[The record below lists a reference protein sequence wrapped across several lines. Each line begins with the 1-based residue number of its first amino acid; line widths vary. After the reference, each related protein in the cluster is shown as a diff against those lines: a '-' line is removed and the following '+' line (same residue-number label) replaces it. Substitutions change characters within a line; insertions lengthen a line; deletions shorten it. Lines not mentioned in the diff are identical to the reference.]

1 MIRTVMATVAFL
13 FCVVNGGTVLA
24 ESSNETL
31 VKEITERSVALMYR
45 LAKSSPEEWD
55 YISSHFDEWSDEN
68 IKMLK
73 DNPDAKPSLPLSLL
87 GVQLLF
93 AELYRETPKSFNE
106 DIIELD
112 GRPMMVEIFTTTTI
126 DIEDYEKAILVV
138 EEWVE
143 EVLSSCRC

>member
-1 MIRTVMATVAFL
+1 MIRTVIATFVFL
-13 FCVVNGGTVLA
+13 FCVVGGGTVLA

-55 YISSHFDEWSDEN
+55 YMSSHFDEWSDEN

-73 DNPDAKPSLPLSLL
+73 DNPDAKPSLALSLL

-112 GRPMMVEIFTTTTI
+112 GRPMMVEILTTTTI
-126 DIEDYEKAILVV
+126 DIEDYEKAIIVV

-143 EVLSSCRC
+143 EILSSCGC